1 MVVYAQPDTAMLGLI
16 STAHCCA
23 PHLQHQL
30 WAQLL
35 GTCPGRANTLLS
47 RCRTLLSGVAQVDT
61 AGKQKFSIHFVI
73 RDIQN
78 NMGKVCKFSAS
89 QPPFRVLGKKPFFYS
104 RGINPAKANKILEV
118 TCFLWCSVALLEQWS
133 LEFFFFL
140 PIWHFLKFRSGFFL
154 KKISI
159 NFIKYGVVLVVLNHF
174 IVAR

>member
-35 GTCPGRANTLLS
+35 CTCPGRANTLLA
-47 RCRTLLSGVAQVDT
+47 RCKTLLSGVAQVDT

-78 NMGKVCKFSAS
+78 NMGKVCKFSTS

-104 RGINPAKANKILEV
+104 RDINPAKANKILEV

-133 LEFFFFL
+133 LEFFIFFSNL
-140 PIWHFLKFRSGFFL
+140 TLSEVSGWVFFEENIYKFYKIWCSVSSAQSFYSG
-154 KKISI
+154 
-159 NFIKYGVVLVVLNHF
+159 
-174 IVAR
+174 